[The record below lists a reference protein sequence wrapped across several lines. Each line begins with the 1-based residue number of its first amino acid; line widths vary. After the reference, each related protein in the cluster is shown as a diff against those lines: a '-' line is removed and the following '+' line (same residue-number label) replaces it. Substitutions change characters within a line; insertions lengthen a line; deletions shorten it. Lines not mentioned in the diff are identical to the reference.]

1 MKRVLSLDIK
11 YSLIQVLYFGAFCAL
26 MGYASV
32 YLLSQGVS
40 NSVIGIVLA
49 LTSVI
54 GVITQPMIAAYADK
68 NKQIELRTIIMAF
81 IAVAIILSGLIYF
94 MKGASVILL
103 CVFVGIVT
111 MLMTIQPLLNSIAF
125 IFEKYGIE
133 INYGVGRGLGS
144 AAYAIVSFI
153 LGYMVEDFGTSVIPL
168 VYLCLNILLII
179 VVYTYVVPKN
189 LKNEIKTEVAQEQ
202 IEEKQLSFIQFTK
215 TYKKFTIFVLGVVL
229 VFFSHTV
236 INNFFIQVITP
247 INGTESQMGTAVFL
261 AAILELPAMGMFNKI
276 RQKID
281 CGTLIKIS
289 AILFAVKHTITFL
302 ATNMT
307 MIYIAQ
313 VFQIGAYAIM
323 IPASVYYVN
332 EIIAKQDVN
341 KGQSMVPMAITASG
355 IIANLIGGILIDS
368 IGVHQVLFI
377 GVIISIVG
385 AVIVLGSVEK
395 TSTGS

>member
-68 NKQIELRTIIMAF
+68 NKQIELRTIIMVF

-133 INYGVGRGLGS
+133 INYGIGRGLGS

>member
-133 INYGVGRGLGS
+133 INYGIGRGLGS